1 MKLRKLLAGVSCGV
15 MLFGHTI
22 NGAYAEDQV
31 RSYFLNDVP
40 RMKAEC
46 RNAGGTWQGSY
57 CSYPKSGGSSESSGG
72 GSFLGALALAVI
84 GGLIYC
90 GADEDNCK
98 SSSSGN

>member
-1 MKLRKLLAGVSCGV
+1 MSRKNRISTALALALAFMTS
-15 MLFGHTI
+15 H
-22 NGAYAEDQV
+22 AKAEDQV

-90 GADEDNCK
+90 GANEDNCK